1 MENED
6 NLDLMMFPG
15 DGQFEPYD
23 SMRTSQPTAKTNG
36 RIFSLKFSSSSQRHL
51 FWLQSKAQGPAND
64 PSFFSKRDLTIGKIV
79 DKLLQGED
87 VNIEEEVAQARSGG
101 GSGGDDEDDAM
112 EDVEEHGDGSHH
124 RGGSGGAGPDATGG
138 DVREEGSSARE
149 GGADGGRA

>member
-1 MENED
+1 MDNED
-6 NLDLMMFPG
+6 NIDLMMFPT

-23 SMRTSQPTAKTNG
+23 SMRTSEPTAKTNG
-36 RIFSLKFSSSSQRHL
+36 RIFSLKFQSSSQRHL

-64 PSFFSKRDLTIGKIV
+64 PSYFSERDLTIGKIV

-87 VNIEEEVAQARSGG
+87 VNVEEQIAQARSSGP
-101 GSGGDDEDDAM
+101 GSGGNDEDETM
-112 EDVEEHGDGSHH
+112 EDVEGHGEGHH